1 MSKRDYRISK
11 EKYDKAVE
19 LLIEGNMTYTD
30 IAKQVGISR
39 NTLQKIRDDE
49 DTAKL
54 IQSMASADLKIAVS
68 KASKTLIELLDAESE
83 TVRLQSAK
91 HILELGGIK
100 VRDDEDASDG
110 LVLIFDDVYGDEE
123 DATA

>member
-1 MSKRDYRISK
+1 
-11 EKYDKAVE
+11 
-19 LLIEGNMTYTD
+19 MTYTD

-39 NTLQKIRDDE
+39 NTLKKIRDDE

-54 IQSMASADLKIAVS
+54 IKDVSNSDLKIAIS

-83 TVRLQSAK
+83 SVRLQSAK

>member
-11 EKYDKAVE
+11 KKYDKAVE

-39 NTLQKIRDDE
+39 NTLKKIRDDE

-54 IQSMASADLKIAVS
+54 IKDVSNSDLKIAVS
-68 KASKTLIELLDAESE
+68 KASKTLIDLLDAESE

-100 VRDDEDASDG
+100 VRDDEDTSDG

>member
-1 MSKRDYRISK
+1 
-11 EKYDKAVE
+11 
-19 LLIEGNMTYTD
+19 MTYTD

-39 NTLQKIRDDE
+39 NTLKKIRDDE

-54 IQSMASADLKIAVS
+54 IKDVSNSDLKIAVS
-68 KASKTLIELLDAESE
+68 KASKTLIDLLDAESE

>member
-1 MSKRDYRISK
+1 MTKKDYRISK
-11 EKYDKAVE
+11 KKYNKAVE

-30 IAKQVGISR
+30 IAQQVGISR
-39 NTLQKIRDDE
+39 NTLKRIRDDE

-54 IQSMASADLKIAVS
+54 IQSTASADLKIAVS

-83 TVRLQSAK
+83 TVRLQSAR
-91 HILELGGIK
+91 HILELGGIQIKDDMASLIDK
-100 VRDDEDASDG
+100 V
-110 LVLIFDDVYGDEE
+110 IIIDDVYGDEE

>member
-1 MSKRDYRISK
+1 MSKKNYRISK
-11 EKYDKAVE
+11 KKYDKAVE
-19 LLIEGNMTYTD
+19 LLIEGNMSYTA
-30 IAKQVGISR
+30 IAQEVGISR

-49 DTAKL
+49 DTAKF
-54 IQSMASADLKIAVS
+54 IKDVSNSDLKIAIS
-68 KASKTLIELLDAESE
+68 KASKTLIDLLDAESE
-83 TVRLQSAK
+83 SVRLQSAK

>member
-11 EKYDKAVE
+11 KKYDKTVE

-39 NTLQKIRDDE
+39 NTLKKIRDDE

-54 IQSMASADLKIAVS
+54 IKDVSNSDLKIAVS
-68 KASKTLIELLDAESE
+68 KASKTLIDLLDAESE

-100 VRDDEDASDG
+100 VRDDEDTSDG

>member
-1 MSKRDYRISK
+1 MSKRDYRISQK
-11 EKYDKAVE
+11 KYDKALE
-19 LLIEGNMTYTD
+19 LLAQGDMTYTE
-30 IAKQVGISR
+30 IAQQVGISR
-39 NTLQKIRDDE
+39 NTLKRIRDDE

-68 KASKTLIELLDAESE
+68 KASKTLIDLLDAESE